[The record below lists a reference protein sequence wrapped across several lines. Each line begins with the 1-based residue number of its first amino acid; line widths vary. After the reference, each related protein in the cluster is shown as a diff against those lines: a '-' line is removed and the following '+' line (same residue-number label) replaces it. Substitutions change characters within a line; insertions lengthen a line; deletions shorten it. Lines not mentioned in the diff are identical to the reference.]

1 MTSLPVDP
9 FFAPLNPAAPAES
22 IAQVSAPVTPAPTP
36 APVPAPVV
44 TAAPTTVQAP
54 IGSLIVD
61 PNAVA

>member
-9 FFAPLNPAAPAES
+9 FFAPLTPAAPVES
-22 IAQVSAPVTPAPTP
+22 IAQVSSPVTPAP
-36 APVPAPVV
+36 APAPVV

>member
-9 FFAPLNPAAPAES
+9 FFAPLTPAAPAES
-22 IAQVSAPVTPAPTP
+22 IAQVSAPVIPAP